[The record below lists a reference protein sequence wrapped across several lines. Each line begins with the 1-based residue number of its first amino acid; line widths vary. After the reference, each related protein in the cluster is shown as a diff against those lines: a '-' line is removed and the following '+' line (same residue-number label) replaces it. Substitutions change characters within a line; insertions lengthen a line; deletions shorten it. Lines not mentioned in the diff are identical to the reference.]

1 MTVGSN
7 GYVYQYYEGARVYEW
22 PFVKS
27 YLKKD
32 YSSDLQFLLTIQ
44 GLRIGKGVKKL
55 VTEYMKVDQG
65 SYQWL
70 VWADSR
76 YKFCDTDNTAWVIKP
91 VRPQDP
97 EC

>member
-1 MTVGSN
+1 MKFRMTVGSN

-55 VTEYMKVDQG
+55 VTEYMKVD
-65 SYQWL
+65 
-70 VWADSR
+70 
-76 YKFCDTDNTAWVIKP
+76 
-91 VRPQDP
+91 
-97 EC
+97 